1 MAYGDLLQPFNI
13 FGGSPTATET
23 PPTSAPPTPPSPAP
37 TERAPLPGE
46 QVFDFTTG
54 KMSGATPAPAA
65 PVPPKTAT
73 PAKSSGAI
81 LSFMDGSKF
90 NQSTGKMVSPPTVV
104 TPDLAK
110 NDLANKQSALTVA
123 QTAMAGQAA
132 NVAQNNA
139 AANPTAAGGTPA
151 SPLTATD
158 LTKALSPES
167 TAEPAVNKQLSAN
180 QNKADA
186 MFQSLTTAL
195 NQVMNGTFPLTPSQQ
210 AQINATQNSFNEAK
224 AAQEVANA
232 NYEGQVAFAGA
243 SSGRAQSAPEI
254 QLGLVHDA
262 VTAGISKIAGIDSQA
277 SKAVADLQQGFMTQD
292 YNMIN
297 SAYDRAVSY
306 FKDKSNT
313 IQEMS
318 DNVRQATQD
327 AIQKQKDDQAQQDK
341 EQARQ
346 DAAIQFAL
354 QNNVTKPFYLVG
366 NTAIDAKT
374 GKAVDLATYQQM
386 TGQQVGA
393 PESATDFSHIQNL
406 DLPGTAQ
413 VASIAAKYPD
423 AGILPTDTLS
433 EATAKLKNS
442 AIYHKDTYIAPPAGS
457 GGGADTVTSLA
468 QQLVNGQ
475 LAPSELSKR
484 STGVGSYSSV
494 LKAADDYSMA
504 TTGKHFDISK
514 ADRNYKFATNQN
526 TLNTLNYLGSL
537 TGGPDTPGNLDEL
550 QTLSNSVT
558 RTKFPALNDTAAWSR
573 LQTGDP
579 TIVAYNATVTE
590 VADQI
595 AKILQGGGTGS
606 GTSDAKL
613 AQANALFQQ
622 GFSKDQVTA
631 TINAIKPL
639 LTNRAKNIIGDNP
652 YLSDYADQFGFTQS
666 GASSGN
672 VNIGGQD
679 VPVGSIITNSKG
691 QKGLVN
697 ADGTITPQ

>member
-1 MAYGDLLQPFNI
+1 MADYTGLLQPFNI
-13 FGGSPTATET
+13 FGDSPTATET
-23 PPTSAPPTPPSPAP
+23 APTPATPPTPASPVP

-54 KMSGATPAPAA
+54 KMSGATPS
-65 PVPPKTAT
+65 PVTVPSKPTSPVKT
-73 PAKSSGAI
+73 PGAI

-104 TPDLAK
+104 TADLAK
-110 NDLANKQSALTVA
+110 SDLTNKQSALTTA

-132 NVAQNNA
+132 NVAQTNA
-139 AANPTAAGGTPA
+139 AANPTAAGGAPA

-158 LTKALSPES
+158 LNKALNPES
-167 TAEPAVNKQLSAN
+167 TATNPVNSQLQAN
-180 QNKADA
+180 QNKQDA
-186 MFQSLTTAL
+186 MFASLTTAL

-210 AQINATQNSFNEAK
+210 SLINATQNSFNEAK
-224 AAQEVANA
+224 AAQEIANA
-232 NYEGQVAFAGA
+232 NYEGSVAFAGA
-243 SSGRAQSAPEI
+243 SSGRSQSAPEI
-254 QLGLVHDA
+254 QLGLVHAA
-262 VTAGISKIAGIDSQA
+262 VTAGISKIAGIDAQA

-297 SAYDRAVSY
+297 NAYDKASSY
-306 FKDKSNT
+306 FKQKSDT
-313 IQEMS
+313 IQQMS

-327 AIQKQKDDQAQQDK
+327 AIQAQKDAQAQQDK

-346 DAAIQFAL
+346 DAAIKFAL
-354 QNNVTKPFYLVG
+354 DNNVTKPFYLVG
-366 NTAIDAKT
+366 NTAIDSKT

-406 DLPGTAQ
+406 DIPGTAAVQ
-413 VASIAAKYPD
+413 NLMTKYPD
-423 AGILPTDTLS
+423 AGINSSDTPS
-433 EATAKLKNS
+433 EAAAKLKNS
-442 AIYHKDTYIAPPAGS
+442 AIYHKETYIAPPAGS
-457 GGGADTVTSLA
+457 GSGDTVSSLA

-484 STGVGSYSSV
+484 STGVGSYSGI
-494 LKAADDYSMA
+494 LAAADAYSMQ
-504 TTGKHFDISK
+504 TTGKHFDIAK
-514 ADRNYKFATNQN
+514 ADRNYKFANSPG

-537 TGGPDTPGNLDEL
+537 AGGPNNPGNLDSL
-550 QTLSNSVT
+550 KTLSDSVT
-558 RTKFPALNDTAAWSR
+558 RTSFPALNDTAAWAR
-573 LQTGDP
+573 LQAGDP
-579 TIVAYNATVTE
+579 TITAYNATVTE

-606 GTSDAKL
+606 GSSDAKL
-613 AQANALFQQ
+613 AQAEALFQK
-622 GFSKDQVTA
+622 GFSKAQINA
-631 TINAIKPL
+631 TIDAVKPL
-639 LTNRAKNIIGDNP
+639 LTNRAKSIIGDNP

-672 VNIGGQD
+672 VSINGQD
-679 VPVGSIITNSKG
+679 VPVGSIITNAKG